1 MERLNSLSESNWITP
16 EFLEF
21 FCRANDLVIGC
32 GGGAERLWVSPFGF
46 SGAAP
51 RERIGDIVRESLN
64 FEVIP
69 MDQFD
74 GVRYFMTRPELEN
87 QLRKSL

>member
-1 MERLNSLSESNWITP
+1 MDGRDDRVESNWITP

-32 GGGAERLWVSPFGF
+32 GGVAERLWVSPFGF
-46 SGAAP
+46 AGEAP
-51 RERIGDIVRESLN
+51 RERIGDIVRDSVN

-69 MDQFD
+69 MNGPD
-74 GVRYFMTRPELEN
+74 GARYFMTRPELES
-87 QLRKSL
+87 QLRKSF